1 MKIVAETPD
10 FRTLF
15 NDQFSYVWNALRR
28 LGVRDADLEDIT
40 HDVFLRVHRQLAAY
54 DASRPIRP
62 WLFAFAFRAASDHR
76 RLARHRVELLDD
88 SVHADDPAPSADARV
103 AAGEDRAMILAALD
117 AIDLPRRAV
126 FILHEVDELTVPE
139 VAATLEIPVNTA
151 YSRLRLARDEFAAAM
166 RRLSTRRGGS

>member
-1 MKIVAETPD
+1 MKVVAETID

-15 NDQFSYVWNALRR
+15 HDQFSYVWNALRR
-28 LGVRDADLEDIT
+28 LGVRDTDLEDVT
-40 HDVFLRVHRQLAAY
+40 HDVFLRVYRHLDAY

-76 RLARHRVELLDD
+76 RLARHRIELLDD
-88 SVHADDPAPSADARV
+88 SVHAIDPSPPADDRV

-126 FILHEVDELTVPE
+126 FILHEVDELTVPD

-151 YSRLRLARDEFAAAM
+151 YSRLRLAREEFGEAM
-166 RRLSTRRGGS
+166 RRLRLRRGEP